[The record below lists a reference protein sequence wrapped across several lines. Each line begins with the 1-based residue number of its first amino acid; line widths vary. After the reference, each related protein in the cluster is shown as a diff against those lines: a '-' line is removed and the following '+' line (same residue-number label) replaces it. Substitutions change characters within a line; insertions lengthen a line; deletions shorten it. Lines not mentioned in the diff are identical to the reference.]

1 MTLEALRYADAVTR
15 VGSFSG
21 AARQFGVTQP
31 ALSTAIA
38 KLELYLGARLFLRT
52 PRGAEP
58 TTFGETILPKISQAI
73 SVLAALETDAEM
85 LTLRGSGTVRVGTSP
100 QIDKRI
106 VAGLRDAVHGPGAL
120 VSGRDLTL
128 LEAELDPL
136 EEQLRLGSLDM
147 LIIPALGVLPSF
159 SHRLIDS
166 DYLVLVEPR
175 DGRYAADGDTGDP
188 VTVRELSERELILSR
203 HGCGITR
210 MTEGMLREENRE
222 PVLSEV
228 EVTNCSTLL
237 GWADKG
243 MGSVLLPERNV
254 RGFPTR
260 RIVRDDGTFVEM
272 FYEFI
277 WNPESS
283 SAVYLEKLADTLRAS
298 SLPAPS
304 APTTG

>member
-1 MTLEALRYADAVTR
+1 MTLEALRYADAVTHT
-15 VGSFSG
+15 GSFSA
-21 AARQFGVTQP
+21 AARRFGVTQP

-38 KLELYLGARLFLRT
+38 KLEEHLGAKLFLRT
-52 PRGAEP
+52 PRGTKP
-58 TTFGETILPKISQAI
+58 TTFGETILPRISQAV
-73 SVLAALETDAEM
+73 SVLSGMETEAEA
-85 LTLRGSGTVRVGTSP
+85 LTLSGSGTVRVGTSP

-106 VAGLRDAVHGPGAL
+106 VAQLRDVVHGPDAL

-136 EEQLRLGSLDM
+136 EEQLRIGTLDM
-147 LIIPALGVLPSF
+147 LIIPALGVLPGY

-166 DYLVLVEPR
+166 DYLVLVEPKTETT
-175 DGRYAADGDTGDP
+175 AVGDVVADP
-188 VTVRELSERELILSR
+188 VTVQHVAERELILSR

-210 MTEGMLREENRE
+210 MTEGMFREEGCDL
-222 PVLSEV
+222 VLSDV

-260 RIVRDDGTFVEM
+260 RILREDGTYVEM

-277 WNPESS
+277 WDPESRN
-283 SAVYLEKLADTLRAS
+283 AVYLEMLADVLMAAS
-298 SLPAPS
+298 LKPE
-304 APTTG
+304 

>member
-1 MTLEALRYADAVTR
+1 MTLESLRYADAVSHI
-15 VGSFSG
+15 GSFSA
-21 AARQFGVTQP
+21 AARRFGVTQP

-38 KLELYLGARLFLRT
+38 KLEEHLGARLFLRT
-52 PRGAEP
+52 PRGTSP

-73 SVLAALETDAEM
+73 SLLATMETEAEA
-85 LTLRGSGTVRVGTSP
+85 LTLSGSGTVRVGTSP

-106 VAGLRDAVHGPGAL
+106 VAQLRDAVHGPDAL

-128 LEAELDPL
+128 LESEVDPL
-136 EEQLRLGSLDM
+136 EEHLRIGSLDM
-147 LIIPALGVLPSF
+147 LIIPALGVLPTY

-166 DYLVLVEPR
+166 DYLVLVEPKEGQES
-175 DGRYAADGDTGDP
+175 DEGDSGNP
-188 VTVRELSERELILSR
+188 VTVQQLAERELILSR

-210 MTEGMLREENRE
+210 MTEGMFREEGCDL
-222 PVLSEV
+222 VLSDV

-260 RIVRDDGTFVEM
+260 RILREDGTFVEM

-277 WNPESS
+277 WNPESRN
-283 SAVYLEKLADTLRAS
+283 AVYLEMLADVLMSS
-298 SLPAPS
+298 SLKS
-304 APTTG
+304 R